1 MSLRTR
7 LAAVVTLPVIALV
20 AACGGTS
27 SPAQQPGSKYDSFDK
42 ISKAIGCTQVI
53 DNEKTQVGVES
64 KTCIYHN
71 TGFQILHYPN
81 AVLRESGVAQAV
93 GTNQVSCL
101 VLNDTWVVEG
111 ETDDVI
117 AIRDKLGEGEVV
129 TADEPTV
136 QPSSEPTSDPTTE
149 PTGPQVVDVP
159 FGKRATNQETG
170 QQVRLTKVEAER
182 SVIRRVK
189 DNPNWDYVDPDKQYL
204 DLKAPKG
211 DGFWIVYVAWK
222 NVSKKPRTAEGD
234 FALISENG
242 TEYDPSHDEASSVL
256 ERRING
262 EDDWDLNEVNPGK
275 GRTIVQIFSVPKGTR
290 VDSIAWAGQ
299 EFLEDP
305 ATVYHL
311 KVK

>member
-1 MSLRTR
+1 M
-7 LAAVVTLPVIALV
+7 
-20 AACGGTS
+20 
-27 SPAQQPGSKYDSFDK
+27 
-42 ISKAIGCTQVI
+42 
-53 DNEKTQVGVES
+53 
-64 KTCIYHN
+64 
-71 TGFQILHYPN
+71 
-81 AVLRESGVAQAV
+81 
-93 GTNQVSCL
+93 
-101 VLNDTWVVEG
+101 
-111 ETDDVI
+111 
-117 AIRDKLGEGEVV
+117 
-129 TADEPTV
+129 
-136 QPSSEPTSDPTTE
+136 
-149 PTGPQVVDVP
+149 
-159 FGKRATNQETG
+159 
-170 QQVRLTKVEAER
+170 
-182 SVIRRVK
+182 
-189 DNPNWDYVDPDKQYL
+189 DPDKQYL

-211 DGFWIVYVAWK
+211 DGFWMVYVAWK